1 VKWPSREFHA
11 ETRRSRYAFEQAWPE
26 WSATSVVDE
35 LRAKEYARLDDQDHV
50 YLDYTGGGL
59 YSDHQLRQHFELL
72 SERVFGNPHS
82 TNPTSAAMTERVES
96 ARRSVLDYFNA
107 PDSEYLVIFT
117 ANASGALKLVGESY
131 PFGPGARYL
140 LTFDNHN
147 SVNGI
152 REFARTRGASISYV
166 PVHLPEMRL
175 DRPELTSFLGR
186 GQRGEHKLLAFPA
199 QSNFSGVQ
207 HPLDIVDEA
216 HAAGWDV
223 ILDAAAFAPTNR
235 LDLSVCRPDFV
246 SLSFYKMFGYPT
258 GVGCLLMRKAMF
270 SKLRRPWFAGGT
282 IQIASVQADGH
293 YLATDAAAFEDG
305 TVDYLNLPAV
315 ETGLRHIATIGIDV
329 IHTRVRCLTGWMLRT
344 FSGLTHSNGRPVVQ
358 VHGPAAAECRGGTI
372 AFSLLDPSGRML
384 DIRRVQELADEE
396 NISLRSGCFCNP
408 GAGEVAFEL
417 TRDEIAEFFS
427 ASEPLSF
434 DELRNRIRS
443 SCGKEIGALRISF
456 GLVSNFTDAYRFLG
470 FLRGFIDRTADEI
483 GTTGVVAGPVGWMRD
498 SA

>member
-1 VKWPSREFHA
+1 MNWASRKFFA
-11 ETRRSRYAFEQAWPE
+11 EVRRSRHAFEQAWPE
-26 WSATSVVDE
+26 WSATTPVDE
-35 LRAKEYARLDDQDHV
+35 LRAKEYARLDEQHHV

-59 YSDHQLRQHFELL
+59 YSDSQLGRHFELL
-72 SERVFGNPHS
+72 SQHVFGNPHS
-82 TNPTSAAMTERVES
+82 TNPTSAAMTERVEE
-96 ARRSVLDYFNA
+96 ARRAVLDYFNA
-107 PDSEYLVIFT
+107 QDSEYLVIFT

-131 PFGPGARYL
+131 PFGPEARYL

-152 REFARTRGASISYV
+152 REFARTRGASTSYV

-175 DRPELTSFLGR
+175 DRAELTSFLAR
-186 GQRGEHKLLAFPA
+186 GKRGKHNLLAFPA

-207 HPLDIVDEA
+207 HPLDIIDEA
-216 HAAGWDV
+216 QAAGWDV

-246 SLSFYKMFGYPT
+246 SISFYKMFGFPT
-258 GVGCLLMRKAMF
+258 GVGCLLMRKAML
-270 SKLRRPWFAGGT
+270 SKLSRPWFAGGT

-305 TVDYLNLPAV
+305 TVDYLRLPAV
-315 ETGLRHIATIGIDV
+315 ETGLHHIAGIGIDV

-344 FSGLTHSNGRPVVQ
+344 LSELTHSNGRPLVQ
-358 VHGPAAAECRGGTI
+358 VHGPTDVECRGGTI
-372 AFSLLDPSGRML
+372 AFSLLDSSGRVL
-384 DIRRVQELADEE
+384 DIRRVQELANEA

-427 ASEPLSF
+427 ALEPLSF

-443 SCGKEIGALRISF
+443 RYGKEIGALRISF
-456 GLVSNFTDAYRFLG
+456 GLVSTFTDAYCF
-470 FLRGFIDRTADEI
+470 FDFVRGFVDRTADEV
-483 GTTGVVAGPVGWMRD
+483 GTVGVAAGPVGWMRD